1 MFNLQTGATYEWELH
16 VCWYLLTCDTAGPE
30 LLSLQHFST
39 FIYDS
44 ELKLSSSEPSKSTVT
59 DLLLHWWQS
68 QDIKRWLPSS
78 ICHQFHVGSQRAL
91 RLSDGGIKP
100 CFPFLRNVSV
110 REKDESPSHRFLW
123 LLRLFR
129 STRLRLNPEPES
141 EIWPIKSCFLQAA
154 DLMNKLFTV
163 TAGKL
168 RRCPVREAQRE
179 FNPNRFSSWFLAQ
192 VRLINY

>member
-1 MFNLQTGATYEWELH
+1 M
-16 VCWYLLTCDTAGPE
+16 CWYLLTCDTAGPE
-30 LLSLQHFST
+30 LLSLQHFNT
-39 FIYDS
+39 FICDG
-44 ELKLSSSEPSKSTVT
+44 ELNLSSSEPSKSTVT

-129 STRLRLNPEPES
+129 STRLCSNPEPES
-141 EIWPIKSCFLQAA
+141 EIWPINSCFLQAA

-192 VRLINY
+192 IRLINY

>member
-1 MFNLQTGATYEWELH
+1 MTVTRHQEVTSIFYLPSVSCFMAERWRDQT
-16 VCWYLLTCDTAGPE
+16 
-30 LLSLQHFST
+30 LLSF
-39 FIYDS
+39 F
-44 ELKLSSSEPSKSTVT
+44 
-59 DLLLHWWQS
+59 
-68 QDIKRWLPSS
+68 LPT
-78 ICHQFHVGSQRAL
+78 A
-91 RLSDGGIKP
+91 
-100 CFPFLRNVSV
+100 LRNVSV

-129 STRLRLNPEPES
+129 STRLCSNPEPES
-141 EIWPIKSCFLQAA
+141 EIWPINSCFLQAA

-192 VRLINY
+192 IRLIKYKIGPFLKKNAVDVRNISEC